1 MKYVHH
7 GWGFYL
13 KYHLRGVIVIISFD
27 PVLLVQQSIDIESA
41 SGRFLGL
48 DFKIEDSNL
57 GLRFFKDI
65 S

>member
-48 DFKIEDSNL
+48 HFKLKTRN
-57 GLRFFKDI
+57 
-65 S
+65 